1 MAEMGNTFDQINKN
15 GIINPIMFHP
25 LYGGGTLQ

>member
-1 MAEMGNTFDQINKN
+1 MSELGPSFDKVNRK
-15 GIINPIMFHP
+15 GIDYPIMFHP